1 MPFVLRITDHW
12 NRSACQVRGARKRSD
27 SIQHAIQPIIGS
39 ALRNW
44 QSQPCQGRKT
54 GRARGHNGAK
64 KHSNLV
70 RRLGDR
76 WHPRESQP
84 SIPSRARERLKV
96 RRGKKLSV
104 ITRKSSAGRSVH
116 RFSNS
121 TRRRRA
127 PTKAGSRG
135 KTLLV
140 IKSSDWCT
148 PVGDNGSGSEDPC
161 EYVLSMRM

>member
-27 SIQHAIQPIIGS
+27 SIQYAIQPIIGS
-39 ALRNW
+39 ARRNW

-54 GRARGHNGAK
+54 GRARGHTGTK

-70 RRLGDR
+70 RRLGDC
-76 WHPRESQP
+76 WHPRESPP
-84 SIPSRARERLKV
+84 SIPSRARERLEV

-104 ITRKSSAGRSVH
+104 ITRKSSAGRVH

-121 TRRRRA
+121 TRRRRT
-127 PTKAGSRG
+127 PTKAGSQG

-140 IKSSDWCT
+140 VKSSDWCT

>member
-39 ALRNW
+39 AQRNW

-54 GRARGHNGAK
+54 GRARGHRDEEAFQPRATTGGPLA
-64 KHSNLV
+64 STRV
-70 RRLGDR
+70 STV
-76 WHPRESQP
+76 HPFE
-84 SIPSRARERLKV
+84 
-96 RRGKKLSV
+96 G
-104 ITRKSSAGRSVH
+104 TRKARSQAWQETFRHHEEKQRGRSVH

-140 IKSSDWCT
+140 VKPSDWCT

-161 EYVLSMRM
+161 EYVLSMRMQ